1 MHSDRRGTAKRP
13 GAAGDAPTVC
23 DRRAAAPGDT
33 EAGGRVEEG
42 RTPELSGGRR
52 HPSIFRGVLTAE
64 TVAAAGGPPG
74 VSHALN
80 DPPLAAGSEAKER
93 VLEKKDREPGA
104 GGEGSR
110 LHFKRSRDAALQSAI
125 SEFTIQK
132 TERKLNS

>member
-42 RTPELSGGRR
+42 RTSELSGGRR

-74 VSHALN
+74 VSHTLN

-104 GGEGSR
+104 GGRGADYILKGAEMPPCSQQSQSSR
-110 LHFKRSRDAALQSAI
+110 FKRQSV
-125 SEFTIQK
+125 S
-132 TERKLNS
+132 